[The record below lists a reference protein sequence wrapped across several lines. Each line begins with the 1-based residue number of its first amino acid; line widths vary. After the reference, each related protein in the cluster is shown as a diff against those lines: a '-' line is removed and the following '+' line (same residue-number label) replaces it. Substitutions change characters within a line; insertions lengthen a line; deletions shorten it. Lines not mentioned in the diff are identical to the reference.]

1 MNKIK
6 LFYQFPVSEINL
18 LNQLTQWTN
27 NNSVNIISAQT
38 SIAIDTHNSIY
49 LVCTVVYTDDEI
61 KL

>member
-6 LFYQFPVSEINL
+6 LFYQFPASEINL

-38 SIAIDTHNSIY
+38 SIAIDMHNSIY
-49 LVCTVVYTDDEI
+49 LVCTVVYADDEV